1 MSAQAIARSSAPLD
15 SSSVRLAPFGEP
27 VLDDSLR
34 EIAEPSRRLRGQDRD
49 LEPHWIAA
57 IDAAT
62 D

>member
-1 MSAQAIARSSAPLD
+1 MSAQAVAHSPTTLD
-15 SSSVRLAPFGEP
+15 SSPVRLAPFGES
-27 VLDDSLR
+27 VLDESLR
-34 EIAEPSRRLRGQDRD
+34 EIADPSRRVRGQDRD